1 MSWYSIEQ
9 LVDSDFILMLN
20 FTDFLFFFFFTLA
33 ASETSSQ
40 FPPVTQTFP
49 LPIWARISSAVS
61 SELLANG
68 LKLANGDKTTQS
80 WVDDDEWGL
89 SKIVESPGKVRHL
102 IKKLLVPS
110 IPEFSRM
117 WIWCLSSSQNILEI
131 KTNPAIMVYS
141 RIPRLQMS
149 QAAS

>member
-1 MSWYSIEQ
+1 MIMPNFR
-9 LVDSDFILMLN
+9 DFFIL
-20 FTDFLFFFFFTLA
+20 FIFTLA

-80 WVDDDEWGL
+80 WVEEKDLGL
-89 SKIVESPGKVRHL
+89 SKIAESPVKVRY
-102 IKKLLVPS
+102 LVK
-110 IPEFSRM
+110 EFPVDS
-117 WIWCLSSSQNILEI
+117 WISLSSDAS
-131 KTNPAIMVYS
+131 
-141 RIPRLQMS
+141 
-149 QAAS
+149 AAFRTSSK